1 MQANAQVRADDF
13 VITDTKSLRELLI
26 RNGLFLPDINSKW
39 CTRLML
45 IAVRNKTVFAFKQS
59 QIIYRVC
66 TRPPSVKCLVKK
78 YQWYADQQG
87 LNTGINMAL
96 ENFPDKEYLILGI
109 AAFSNGTDEIFQ
121 KNYIPKA
128 EDLKR
133 QPVEDLMLDNS
144 DGLFDNV
151 NPLMFKG
158 KKGRRLNLTAMSS
171 EDKLN
176 VRALKK

>member
-1 MQANAQVRADDF
+1 
-13 VITDTKSLRELLI
+13 
-26 RNGLFLPDINSKW
+26 
-39 CTRLML
+39 
-45 IAVRNKTVFAFKQS
+45 
-59 QIIYRVC
+59 
-66 TRPPSVKCLVKK
+66 
-78 YQWYADQQG
+78 
-87 LNTGINMAL
+87 MAL

-158 KKGRRLNLTAMSS
+158 KKGRRLNLSAMSS

-176 VRALKK
+176 VRALKKQLQIAKY